1 MNDLIFRMLDI
12 ENFKSFIG
20 RHSFVL
26 DRDPGL
32 YYISGSNLVN
42 PELGANGV
50 GKSTI
55 WDALSW
61 VLTGRTNRDNRPAN
75 SIVPWSV
82 EKETTA
88 IRLEFMRGSTMYTL
102 FRSKNPNELMLDG
115 VTIEQS
121 VVNELLGISEE
132 MFRRTVV
139 LGQFGTMF
147 LDLGPEEQSRM
158 FNDALNLDVWLR
170 ASKIASDERGR
181 LKGII
186 DNLDSQL
193 FRIGGSIAEINL
205 SLVAAKKNASTY
217 ESIHIGR
224 LAEAK
229 KLVKVKGSELQSFID
244 DNPLSDAPKTPAVRS
259 RGKPEPKPVTVADRE
274 VAVRA
279 RETARTGLARQLRDT
294 EFEYSGLVAKGKE
307 TAKELTGYVTAL
319 DSDRKC
325 PACGQVAPADH
336 INKKIKELRTK
347 TNDYNRAIQ
356 NAGAEVDR
364 LDGLIQE
371 LNNSI
376 TGEHNRIKFQK
387 GIEEALAS
395 AQRDLAWLEGE
406 VNPYTVTVDDL
417 IKRLAAHNTENKKLK
432 ADREAV
438 EQDVIVCS
446 YWVDSF
452 KAIRLSLIDEI
463 LLELEMAVTRH
474 LTALGMPDWGIQFA
488 TEKVKQNG
496 AVSNKF
502 TINLFPPDVEEP
514 IRFESYSGGESQRLQ
529 LAVAFGL
536 SDVIL
541 TRAGIEPNITV
552 LDEPTRGLSPEGV
565 DDLLTHLSNRVK
577 ELEHTIFVV
586 EHHSLSAGMF
596 DHVIVVE
603 KTAQGSRII
612 E

>member
-1 MNDLIFRMLDI
+1 MNDLIFRVLII

-20 RHSFVL
+20 RHEFIL
-26 DRDPGL
+26 DREPGL
-32 YYISGSNLVN
+32 YYISGNNLVN

-61 VLTGRTNRDNRPAN
+61 IITGHTIRDSRPAN

-82 EKETTA
+82 EKETTSGTLTF
-88 IRLEFMRGSTMYTL
+88 IRGNVTHDLCRT
-102 FRSKNPNELMLDG
+102 KNPNGLMLDG
-115 VTIEQS
+115 GTVEQP
-121 VVNELLGISEE
+121 VVYETLGLPEE
-132 MFRRTVV
+132 MIRRTVI

-170 ASKIASDERGR
+170 ASKAASDERGR
-181 LKGII
+181 LKGTI
-186 DNLDSQL
+186 DNLDSKL
-193 FRIGGSIAEINL
+193 SRIDGTITSVTQ
-205 SLVAAKKNASTY
+205 SLEAAKKNASTY
-217 ESIHIGR
+217 QSIHIGR

-229 KLVKVKGSELQSFID
+229 KQVNVKSSELRSFVD
-244 DNPLSDAPKTPAVRS
+244 DNPLPNTPKTPAVRG
-259 RGKPEPKPVTVADRE
+259 RGKPVPKPVTVADRE
-274 VAVRA
+274 VAVKA
-279 RETARTGLARQLRDT
+279 QETARTGLARQLRDT
-294 EFEYSGLVAKGKE
+294 EFEYSGLAAQNKE
-307 TAKELTGYVTAL
+307 TVRELEGYVAAL
-319 DSDRKC
+319 TSDRKC
-325 PACGQVAPADH
+325 PACGQTAPAHH
-336 INKKIKELRTK
+336 INEKIKALRTK
-347 TNDYNRAIQ
+347 TEGYNRAIQ
-356 NAGAEVDR
+356 NAGAEIDR

-376 TGEHNRIKFQK
+376 TGQHNRIKFQK
-387 GIEEALAS
+387 DLEDAVAS

-406 VNPYTVTVDDL
+406 VNPYTATVDDL

-438 EQDVIVCS
+438 EQDVIVCT

-452 KAIRLSLIDEI
+452 KSIRLSLIDEI

-502 TINLFPPDVEEP
+502 TINLFPPNVEEP

-565 DDLLTHLSNRVK
+565 DDLLTHLSNRAK

-586 EHHSLSAGMF
+586 EHHSLAAGMF

-603 KTAQGSRII
+603 KTNEGSRII